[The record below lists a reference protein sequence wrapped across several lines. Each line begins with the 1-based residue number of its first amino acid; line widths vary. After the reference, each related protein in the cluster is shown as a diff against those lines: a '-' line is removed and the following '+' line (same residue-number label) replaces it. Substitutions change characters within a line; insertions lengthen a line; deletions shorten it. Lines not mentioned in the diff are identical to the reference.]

1 MGIMSILEEECM
13 FPKASDAT
21 FKSKL
26 YDNHLGK
33 NACFQKPRLVKGKPE
48 SHFSLVHYAGTVDY
62 NICNW
67 LVKNKDPLNE
77 TVVGLYQKSSMKMLG
92 QLFVGYAG
100 SDDGKLFIHYR
111 KQNLHYIDV
120 KSWLRNQDWQSI
132 KNQAHNCQLRKKR
145 ENIGKSLN
153 WGTVKGF
160 QVVSIIQNI
169 NNVSPHTNTGHQE
182 SNPTSTPSWSLY
194 SITDIYTFAFRCC
207 KEQGSW

>member
-33 NACFQKPRLVKGKPE
+33 NACFQKPRLVKGRPE
-48 SHFSLVHYAGTVDY
+48 SHFSLVHYAWTVDY

-100 SDDGKLFIHYR
+100 ADDGKLFIHYI
-111 KQNLHYIDV
+111 KQDLYYLDV
-120 KSWLRNQDWQSI
+120 ESGLRNQDWQSI
-132 KNQAHNCQLRKKR
+132 
-145 ENIGKSLN
+145 
-153 WGTVKGF
+153 
-160 QVVSIIQNI
+160 
-169 NNVSPHTNTGHQE
+169 
-182 SNPTSTPSWSLY
+182 
-194 SITDIYTFAFRCC
+194 
-207 KEQGSW
+207 